1 MFRQE
6 DHRSDFEL
14 RVRFRDR
21 RGDPYG
27 WPEGDFE
34 IELRTVGG
42 ARYAAGSRGGIL
54 YNLRRDGDCA
64 VVVAHNHGLPPGMI
78 KAKVTAWIPDE
89 DFPDRTRRLVRD
101 EETEVRLTFGP
112 CGCGCRH
119 YETELGI
126 PAVRLRITDM
136 TEEDR
141 ETLLR
146 PALDIAGEIGERA
159 DEFMR
164 DADSRIDEL
173 LALLGETRNRLH
185 VDFLETVVTV
195 HKGDVDERLTAVL
208 TKGGEDISER
218 EGVSY
223 SWTRRSWTHGV
234 ERTASDRMWNAKAV
248 TGRVLRFRDAD
259 MDWDSDGGP
268 HRLEFTVTATVTEP
282 GEKQTARQTIRI

>member
-21 RGDPYG
+21 RGDLYG

-42 ARYAAGSRGGIL
+42 TRYSAGSRGGVL
-54 YNLRRDGDCA
+54 YNIRRDGDCA
-64 VVVAHNHGLPPGMI
+64 VVVAHDHGLPPGMI
-78 KAKVTAWIPDE
+78 KAKVTAWIPDGS
-89 DFPDRTRRLVRD
+89 FPNRLRRLVRD
-101 EETEVRLTFGP
+101 EETEVRLTFGA

-136 TEEDR
+136 TEE
-141 ETLLR
+141 
-146 PALDIAGEIGERA
+146 IGERT
-159 DEFMR
+159 DEFMK
-164 DADSRIDEL
+164 DADGRIDEL

-185 VDFLETVVTV
+185 VDFLEAVVTV
-195 HKGDVDERLTAVL
+195 RKGNVNEHLTAVL

-218 EGVSY
+218 DGVSY
-223 SWTRRSWTHGV
+223 SWTRRSWTGGV
-234 ERTASDRMWNAKAV
+234 ERTVSDRMWNAKKV
-248 TGRVLRFRDAD
+248 TGRVLRFTDVD
-259 MDWDSDGGP
+259 MDWDSGGGP
-268 HRLEFTVTATVTEP
+268 HRLEFTVTASVVEP
-282 GEKQTARQTIRI
+282 EGKQTARHTISI